1 MRIGKASI
9 WDAANDTCTSEHI
22 SDLQKVNCQHLILA
36 TVNAS
41 SPVFAQTATTYPQVP
56 LLHCSV
62 FHSCPTNKTNL
73 LHVFALTCR
82 CFMMWST
89 AKAFSRLSL
98 SMNAGSCTMRV
109 WSRMQH
115 LATLNLPKKNKGL
128 KRTEFF
134 SN

>member
-1 MRIGKASI
+1 MRIGEASI
-9 WDAANDTCTSEHI
+9 WDTANDTYTSEHI
-22 SDLQKVNCQHLILA
+22 SDSQKVNCQHLILA

-62 FHSCPTNKTNL
+62 FHSCPTDKANL

-89 AKAFSRLSL
+89 GKAFSRLSL
-98 SMNAGSCTMRV
+98 SMNAGSCIIL
-109 WSRMQH
+109 WNRMQH
-115 LATLNLPKKNKGL
+115 SATLNLAKKKGL